1 MKKWI
6 IPCLCLLLM
15 FALIF
20 ISSPYYGSKKVVK
33 IPAHPVKTG
42 QARLGLPGNVDMI
55 TGSAFLPAY
64 KAGHPAGLPVT
75 LDRGAKTI
83 PAIFGQME
91 DKEEKKEEDS
101 HFILLLKNIQ
111 EALNGWLKS
120 INERIESEDVTKIEV
135 RFLEILRSILEWIKE
150 KIDAKI
156 ESSPP
161 QKRQTEWVWPCRA

>member
-6 IPCLCLLLM
+6 IPCLSLLLIA
-15 FALIF
+15 ALVF
-20 ISSPYYGSKKVVK
+20 VSSPYYGSKKVVK
-33 IPAHPVKTG
+33 LPA
-42 QARLGLPGNVDMI
+42 QRAELPGNVDVI
-55 TGSAFLPAY
+55 TGSAFLSAY
-64 KAGHPAGLPVT
+64 KAGPQTNLPAT
-75 LDRGAKTI
+75 LDEGAKTI
-83 PAIFGQME
+83 PAIFGQMD
-91 DKEEKKEEDS
+91 DKEEKEQEDS
-101 HFILLLKNIQ
+101 HFILLLKHIQ

>member
-6 IPCLCLLLM
+6 IPCLSLFVLA
-15 FALIF
+15 ALIF
-20 ISSPYYGSKKVVK
+20 ISSPYYDSKKV
-33 IPAHPVKTG
+33 A
-42 QARLGLPGNVDMI
+42 
-55 TGSAFLPAY
+55 
-64 KAGHPAGLPVT
+64 T
-75 LDRGAKTI
+75 LDQGAKTV

-91 DKEEKKEEDS
+91 DKEEKEQEDS

-161 QKRQTEWVWPCRA
+161 QKRQTEWLWSFRA

>member
-6 IPCLCLLLM
+6 MPCLSL
-15 FALIF
+15 FVIAALIF
-20 ISSPYYGSKKVVK
+20 ISSPYYDSEKVVK
-33 IPAHPVKTG
+33 LPAHPVKTG
-42 QARLGLPGNVDMI
+42 QARLGLPGNVDVI
-55 TGSAFLPAY
+55 RGSAFPLAY
-64 KAGHPAGLPVT
+64 KAGPQTDLPAT
-75 LDRGAKTI
+75 LDEGAKTI
-83 PAIFGQME
+83 PAIFGQMD
-91 DKEEKKEEDS
+91 DKEEKEQDS
-101 HFILLLKNIQ
+101 HLILLLKNIQ

-161 QKRQTEWVWPCRA
+161 QKRQTEWLWPFRA

>member
-6 IPCLCLLLM
+6 IPCLSLLLIA
-15 FALIF
+15 ALIF
-20 ISSPYYGSKKVVK
+20 VSSPYHGSKKVV
-33 IPAHPVKTG
+33 A
-42 QARLGLPGNVDMI
+42 
-55 TGSAFLPAY
+55 
-64 KAGHPAGLPVT
+64 
-75 LDRGAKTI
+75 LDEGAKTI
-83 PAIFGQME
+83 PAIFGQMD
-91 DKEEKKEEDS
+91 DKEEKEQEDS